1 MGESAPDANGTPV
14 TAPFAGLLLRV
25 EAKPGTT
32 VAKGATVVVLESMK
46 METALSAPVGGVVES
61 VHYAAGTRS
70 KAATVVATVRRHEYG
85 RALAELWNSTGIAGF
100 AGSRS

>member
-1 MGESAPDANGTPV
+1 PAAAPGGPERSGAGGEAV

-46 METALSAPVGGVVES
+46 METPLASPVTGVVES
-61 VHYAAGTRS
+61 VRYAAGDQIES
-70 KAATVVATVRRHEYG
+70 GAVVATVR
-85 RALAELWNSTGIAGF
+85 AS
-100 AGSRS
+100 